1 MPDPAAARRAGSWRR
16 TLALSRKEFHQI
28 VRDPSSMLIAFVL
41 PLVLI
46 FIFGYGLNLD
56 SSRMRMA
63 LVNEDG
69 GADSVRLAG
78 AFAASPGI
86 LALPAA
92 RWDEA
97 ARALTAGSVRG
108 IVRIGND
115 FGARLQRGDSA
126 VVQVYTD
133 GSDPNTA
140 AFAAAYAQGAW
151 AHWQEQRGADRGLAQ
166 AGAIRIEAR
175 YWYNPA
181 AISRYFL
188 VPGSIVVIMTVVGA
202 LLTSLVVA
210 REWERGTM
218 EALLSTPVTRTE
230 FLLSKLI
237 PYYVLGMASM
247 AVCTTAAI
255 TVLGTPFRGS
265 LWLLAVV
272 TSLFLAS
279 ALGGGLLLSTAL
291 RNQFNAAQAALN
303 IAFLPAVMLSGFVF
317 EISSM
322 PPAVR
327 AVTYLFPARYFVSA
341 LQTLFL
347 AGNLWRVLAVNGLF
361 LLGAATLLIAWT
373 ARLTRRRLD

>member
-1 MPDPAAARRAGSWRR
+1 MRDAVRRL
-16 TLALSRKEFHQI
+16 LALSKKEFYQI
-28 VRDPSSMLIAFVL
+28 VRDPSSILIAFVL

-56 SSRMRMA
+56 SAHMRMA
-63 LVNEDG
+63 LVSLD
-69 GADSVRLAG
+69 DSAEATRFAS
-78 AFAASPGI
+78 AFAGSPSI
-86 LALPAA
+86 ESLPMSRAA
-92 RWDEA
+92 DA
-97 ARALTAGSVRG
+97 ARALTAGTVRAVVV
-108 IVRIGND
+108 IQND
-115 FGARLQRGDSA
+115 FSNRLKHADA
-126 VVQVYTD
+126 AAVQVITD

-140 AFAAAYAQGAW
+140 AFAAAYVQGAW
-151 AHWQEQRGADRGLAQ
+151 AHWQQIRGTELGLAPPPTL
-166 AGAIRIEAR
+166 GVELRF
-175 YWYNPA
+175 WYNPA
-181 AISRYFL
+181 AISRNFL
-188 VPGSIVVIMTVVGA
+188 VPGSIVIIMTVVGA

-237 PYYVLGMASM
+237 PYYLLGITSM
-247 AVCTTAAI
+247 AVCSTVAI
-255 TVLGTPFRGS
+255 TILGTPFRGS
-265 LWLLAVV
+265 LWVLFAI

-303 IAFLPAVMLSGFVF
+303 IAFLPAIMLSGFVF

-327 AVTYLFPARYFVSA
+327 AVTYLFPARYFVSS

-347 AGNLWRVLAVNGLF
+347 AGDVARILLFNGLF
-361 LLGAATLLIAWT
+361 LLGAALILIGWT

>member
-1 MPDPAAARRAGSWRR
+1 MAEAAAAAGSGALRR
-16 TLALSRKEFHQI
+16 TLALSRKELLQI

-56 SSRMRMA
+56 SARMRMA
-63 LVNEDG
+63 VVNEDG
-69 GADSVRLAG
+69 GADSVRLA
-78 AFAASPGI
+78 AALAASPGM
-86 LALPAA
+86 LVQPMQ
-92 RWDEA
+92 RWDDA
-97 ARALTAGSVRG
+97 ARALSAGSVRG
-108 IVRIGND
+108 IVRIGQD
-115 FGARLQRGDSA
+115 FGARLQRGA
-126 VVQVYTD
+126 TAPVQVFTD

-140 AFAAAYAQGAW
+140 SFTAAYAQGAW
-151 AHWQEQRGADRGLAQ
+151 AHWQDQQRVDAALPAPAGL
-166 AGAIRIEAR
+166 RIEAR

-188 VPGSIVVIMTVVGA
+188 VPGSIVIIMTVVGA

-218 EALLSTPVTRTE
+218 EALLSTPVTRGE

-237 PYYVLGMASM
+237 PYYLLGMASM
-247 AVCTTAAI
+247 AVCATAAI

-265 LWLLAVV
+265 LWALGAI
-272 TSLFLAS
+272 TTLFLAS

-347 AGNLWRVLAVNGLF
+347 AGDLWPILAVNGLF
-361 LLGAATLLIAWT
+361 LLAAALLLIGWT